1 MTFRT
6 KLLVVFILALLSS
19 VGVIALGV
27 TIVARRAFD
36 TLNQQYSDALV
47 GQFEREVDR
56 HKQNVANRVQGIAD
70 AGDTVRMAID
80 LSRPQADVSVYVND
94 AHGVAQSHQL
104 DFVDFVAN
112 DGSIISSNEWPARFG
127 YKMDWVTQTADW
139 TSAGAFLTKVDTQDG
154 PAVGLMSVSTVRVGD
169 KNLYIV
175 GGERLGKDFLA
186 SLVLPA
192 GMRALLYQN
201 LDPNFDASNI
211 VDQSGPVTQ
220 GERFAPFIEQQRS
233 EPGER
238 SFKILWS
245 GTPMSAE
252 SFHALP
258 LLGRSGELLGV
269 LLVGSSQTQ
278 VVSLEERIALLASC
292 VIAMGLFFGLLMSWW
307 GAARVT
313 RPVRRLAEGAREVTE
328 GNWNARV
335 DVRGNDEMGKLS
347 RAFNRMTEQLSDQR
361 ERLVQA
367 ERVAAWRELAR
378 RLAHELKNP
387 LFPLQT
393 TVENLRR
400 AKEQGGPEQ
409 FEEVFQES
417 TGILLSEIDN
427 LKKIIGRFSDFAR
440 MPQPEL
446 ARLNLNDLVREIVK
460 LFEAQFSAVG
470 RPPITPE
477 LHLEEGLPPVQADAT
492 LLRRAIEN
500 LVLNAMD
507 AMPSG
512 GVLMLRTS
520 HSGGDVSLEVS
531 DTGSGLTPEECE
543 RLFTPYYTTKQHGTG
558 LGLAIVQ
565 SVVSD
570 HGGRIAVESESGV
583 GTSFHIHLPAKP
595 GLHVSPGASHPVP
608 AAPSAP
614 APAKPAEPAQE
625 EPSIA
630 AAEAVLAEEEEASGE
645 VATPEIA
652 ESPAAEQ
659 PSEESAAEPTPTEL
673 AAALVEAASSETAEP
688 EEAHDDEE
696 HHDSDEHEHH
706 AAEEN
711 HESEEVHQSEDVH
724 SGVDARREGE

>member
-6 KLLVVFILALLSS
+6 KLLVVFVLALLSS
-19 VGVIALGV
+19 VGVIAVGV

-36 TLNQQYSDALV
+36 TMNQDYSDALV

-56 HKQNVANRVQGIAD
+56 HKQGIVNRVQGIAD
-70 AGDTVRMAID
+70 AEGTVRMAID

-94 AHGVAQSHQL
+94 AHGVSQSHQL
-104 DFVDFVAN
+104 DFLDFVAN

-139 TSAGAFLTKVDTQDG
+139 TPVGAFLTKVDTQDG
-154 PAVGLMSVSTVRVGD
+154 PAIGLMAVSTVRVGD
-169 KNLYIV
+169 KNLYVV
-175 GGERLGKDFLA
+175 GGERLGKEFLG

-192 GMRALLYQN
+192 GMRALLYLN
-201 LDPNFDASNI
+201 LDSNFDAANI
-211 VDQSGPVTQ
+211 VDQSGPVAQ
-220 GERFAPFIEQQRS
+220 AERFAPFVEQ
-233 EPGER
+233 ER
-238 SFKILWS
+238 KDPRQQAFKILWS

-252 SFHALP
+252 GFHALP
-258 LLGRSGELLGV
+258 LLGRANELLGV
-269 LLVGSSQTQ
+269 LLVGSSQRQ
-278 VVSLEERIALLASC
+278 MVALEQRIALLALG
-292 VIAMGLFFGLLMSWW
+292 VIAMGLFFGMLMSWW

-313 RPVRRLAEGAREVTE
+313 RPVRRLSEGAREVAE

-335 DVRGNDEMGKLS
+335 DVRGKDEIGQLS
-347 RAFNRMTEQLSDQR
+347 RAFNRMTEQLSEQR

-400 AKEQGGPEQ
+400 AKEQGGELGRNQ

-446 ARLNLNDLVREIVK
+446 ARVNLNDLVRDIVK
-460 LFEAQFSAVG
+460 LFEAQFSALG
-470 RPPITPE
+470 RPPITSE
-477 LHLEEGLPPVQADAT
+477 LHLEENLPAVQADAT

-507 AMPSG
+507 AMPAG
-512 GVLMLRTS
+512 GVLMLRTARED
-520 HSGGDVSLEVS
+520 GGVSLEIS
-531 DTGSGLTPEECE
+531 DTGSGLTPEECD
-543 RLFTPYYTTKQHGTG
+543 RLFTPYYTTKRHGTG

-570 HGGRIAVESESGV
+570 HGGRISVESEAGV

-595 GLHVSPGASHPVP
+595 AQHAGVTVSHAVAPGSPPTGAIT
-608 AAPSAP
+608 AAPARAPETSA
-614 APAKPAEPAQE
+614 ADD
-625 EPSIA
+625 EPSTA
-630 AAEAVLAEEEEASGE
+630 AAEAVLAEEEAEAGQSDGAGS
-645 VATPEIA
+645 VPH
-652 ESPAAEQ
+652 
-659 PSEESAAEPTPTEL
+659 
-673 AAALVEAASSETAEP
+673 EARENDG
-688 EEAHDDEE
+688 AHD
-696 HHDSDEHEHH
+696 
-706 AAEEN
+706 AEEPR
-711 HESEEVHQSEDVH
+711 ESEDVH
-724 SGVDARREGE
+724 TGRDVGGEGD